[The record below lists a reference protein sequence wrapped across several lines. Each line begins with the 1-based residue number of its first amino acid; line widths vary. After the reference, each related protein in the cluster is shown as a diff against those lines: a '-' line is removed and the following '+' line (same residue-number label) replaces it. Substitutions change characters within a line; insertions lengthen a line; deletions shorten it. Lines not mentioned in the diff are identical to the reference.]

1 MTVENSSPLI
11 LLIDD
16 QAMAE
21 ELVRGMLFD
30 QADITVHYL
39 PYAEKA
45 LERARRLQ
53 PTVILV
59 DLRMPRTDGLAVT
72 QQLRAHPET
81 AAIPVILL
89 SSVDTPEIKAKA
101 FSYGANDFLVKWP
114 NRQELSARIR
124 YHSNAYVASRQRDAA
139 FTALR
144 ESEQAL
150 LLRTQEL
157 EQSRSALHH
166 AQKME
171 AIGQLTGGVAHD
183 INNVLQIINGNMDM
197 LRFLVKGNDKALM
210 RIRSAVDGIN
220 RGAKLCSQL
229 LAFARR
235 QPMRR
240 VLIETHALLDTTI
253 ELLQRPL
260 GERIKLEKDVADDL
274 WTISTDANQLEN
286 VLLNLAINAQHAMP
300 NGGCLRLKARN
311 LSAHDPL
318 LQQMHKDSATFFP
331 DFSPG
336 REYVLLE
343 VADNGAGMPP
353 EILERAFEPFFTTK
367 TLGEGT
373 GLGLSMA
380 YGFAR
385 QNEGLI
391 RLESQEGEGV
401 RVQLLLPRALGDVV
415 PAQKEL
421 KEPMQGGNET
431 ILVVED
437 EPDIRQMT
445 AEQLRNLGY
454 EVLEAENAGQAL
466 HLLEAGAQFNLLFCD
481 VIMPGPVR
489 STDLATKAREYL
501 PQVVV
506 LFTSGYS
513 EGVLTRQGEIDPAV
527 HLLIK
532 PYGIDVLSRR
542 IRQLLHDPVMRAATP

>member
-1 MTVENSSPLI
+1 MTVENSAPLI

-21 ELVRGMLFD
+21 ELVRGMLCD
-30 QADITVHYL
+30 QTDITVHYL
-39 PYAEKA
+39 PHAGLA
-45 LERARRLQ
+45 LDQARQLQ

-59 DLRMPRTDGLAVT
+59 DLRMPRIDGLAVT

-81 AAIPVILL
+81 AAIPIILL
-89 SSVDTPEIKAKA
+89 SSVDTPDIKAKA

-114 NRQELSARIR
+114 DRQELSVRIR

-157 EQSRSALHH
+157 EQSRSALHQ

-183 INNVLQIINGNMDM
+183 INNVLQIINGNMEM
-197 LRFLVKGNDKALM
+197 LRFLVKDNDKALM

-235 QPMRR
+235 QPLRR
-240 VLIETHALLDTTI
+240 VMIDTQALLDTTFD
-253 ELLQRPL
+253 LLQRPL
-260 GERIKLEKDVADDL
+260 GERIRLEKEVAEDL

-300 NGGCLRLKARN
+300 NGGCLWLKARN

-318 LQQMHKDSATFFP
+318 LEKLHQDSAAFFP

-367 TLGEGT
+367 TSGQGT

-401 RVQLLLPRALGDVV
+401 RVQLLLPRALGAVV
-415 PAQKEL
+415 PVQKEL
-421 KEPMQGGNET
+421 KGSVQGGNET

-445 AEQLRNLGY
+445 ASQLRNLGY
-454 EVLEAENAGQAL
+454 EVLEAADASQAL
-466 HLLEAGAQFNLLFCD
+466 SLLEAGIRFNLLFCD
-481 VIMPGPVR
+481 VIMPGPMR

-513 EGVLTRQGEIDPAV
+513 EGVLTCQGEIDPAV
-527 HLLIK
+527 HLLEK
-532 PYGIDVLSRR
+532 PYGIDALSRR